1 MKVEA
6 YVDLEPVSGGQ
17 RIVWWATAPAL
28 GNLSVAADS
37 LRDLEVLAREAAAA
51 VLAEQGD
58 QPGADVRF
66 TLRDDLL
73 ASAGPDQTARPP
85 LP

>member
-1 MKVEA
+1 MKIEA

-17 RIVWWATAPAL
+17 RVVWWAIAPAL
-28 GNLSVAADS
+28 GNLAVAADS
-37 LRDLEVLAREAAAA
+37 LRDLEVLTREAAEA

-58 QPGADVRF
+58 QSGADIRF